1 MTDNILSAVLT
12 FSLLVAGTVAIGA
25 EMFNDRQST
34 PVAPAR
40 VVVMPAVMV
49 VGQRI
54 RTEIVVL
61 PTVTVT
67 GHRAPVQLAYEPQA
81 SQPHQAE

>member
-1 MTDNILSAVLT
+1 MTDNILAAVLT

-34 PVAPAR
+34 PAPAR

-49 VGQRI
+49 VGQRT

-67 GHRAPVQLAYEPQA
+67 GHRAPVQLAYGPQA
-81 SQPHQAE
+81 SQPP